1 MFCLYL
7 LFLMAKQ
14 NMKIFLTAILA
25 VTISVSFGQFPK
37 TYSSSELYHQLEKLK
52 SGASILYLAAHPD
65 DENTRLISYFENKLH
80 VRTAYLS
87 LTRGD
92 GGQNLIGTE
101 IGPGIGVLRTQE
113 LLAARVID
121 GGEQFFTRAV
131 DFGYSKSAKES
142 FEKWGKEEILADVVF
157 VIRKFQPDVIVTRFP
172 TTQYAGHGHHSASA
186 ILADEAFD
194 LAADPK
200 AFPEQLKY
208 VDVWQP
214 TRLYFNT
221 SSWWIKDLEQ
231 QANKS
236 DDFIRMDVG
245 EFNSVLGTS
254 YAQIASRARSEH
266 KSQGFGTDFPYGT
279 SIEYIR
285 YVKGDKVSPEGD
297 ILEGIKNDWARH
309 GAPEIGDLITKALA
323 EFDSNNPAAT
333 ASTLAE
339 AGKLLSQKSK
349 TPFFTEK
356 QSELNELLVHIL
368 GVSIEFN
375 TSKMLVVPG
384 EDVTAR
390 LNVVNPTST
399 PMNMEKVMFQSKEV
413 LGKTELINNSLF
425 SEEIKLPI
433 AKDASFSNPYWLN
446 EPFENLYS
454 TDDYTLLGKPENDPA
469 LSADLHFEIEGYHFA
484 LPVAI
489 KEKIVDPA
497 KAVIFNPTYIVP
509 RVSFNFSENVVV
521 SAGGQSQTVYVTAT
535 NHGDSFTGN
544 VRLNLPKGWKVSPSE
559 HAVSLK
565 GAGDAA
571 MLGFEI
577 TATDLAQTGNAAVE
591 VTHSDIALRKPAK
604 SLQIIDYDH
613 IPAQIMLNDA
623 KIGLVPIDLQKGAVK
638 LVGYIDGPGD
648 DVAKYLK
655 AAGYNIEHISDREL
669 RGGNLDKYDAIITG
683 IRAFNTREDL
693 AFFNDNLNA
702 YVKAGGTWI
711 VQYNTSRGI
720 KSEKIGP
727 YPFVITNER
736 VTDEY
741 AEARI
746 LVPLHQVMNFP
757 NKIEKSDFDGWVQER
772 GLYFAAD
779 WDSNFEPI
787 ISWNDPDEPARN
799 GGLIIAPYGAGNFVY
814 TGISFFRELPA
825 GVPGAYRLLANLLAL
840 NQKAPKN

>member
-1 MFCLYL
+1 MRL
-7 LFLMAKQ
+7 
-14 NMKIFLTAILA
+14 FLTAILA
-25 VTISVSFGQFPK
+25 VTISVSYGQFPK
-37 TYSSSELYHQLEKLK
+37 TYSASELYHQLEKLN

-113 LLAARVID
+113 LLGARAID
-121 GGEQFFTRAV
+121 GGEQYFSRAV
-131 DFGYSKSAKES
+131 DFGYSKSAKET

-157 VIRKFQPDVIVTRFP
+157 VIRQFQPDVIVTRFP
-172 TTQYAGHGHHSASA
+172 TSQYAGHGHHTASA
-186 ILADEAFD
+186 VLAEEAFD
-194 LAADPK
+194 LAADPN
-200 AFPEQLKY
+200 AFPEQLEY
-208 VDVWQP
+208 VDTWQP
-214 TRLYFNT
+214 KRLYFNT
-221 SSWWIKDLEQ
+221 SSWWVKDLEQ

-236 DDFIRMDVG
+236 NDFLRMDVG
-245 EFNSVLGTS
+245 EFNNQLGTT

-285 YVKGDKVSPEGD
+285 YVKGEKVSPGGS
-297 ILEGIKNDWARH
+297 ILEGIENDWARH
-309 GAPEIGDLITKALA
+309 GAPEIGSLITRALA
-323 EFDSNNPAAT
+323 EFDANNPAAT

-339 AGKLLSQKSK
+339 AGRLLNQKEQN
-349 TPFFTEK
+349 PFFIKK
-356 QSELNELLVHIL
+356 QSELNDLLLHMV
-368 GVSIEFN
+368 GVFVEFN

-384 EDVTAR
+384 ENVTAR
-390 LNVVNPTST
+390 LNVVNPAST
-399 PMNMEKVMFQSKEV
+399 PINMEKMMFEGKQI
-413 LGKTELINNSLF
+413 LGKTELLNNALF
-425 SEEIKLPI
+425 SEEVKLKI
-433 AKDASFSNPYWLN
+433 DKDAAFSNPYWLT
-446 EPFENLYS
+446 EPYENLYV
-454 TDDYTLLGKPENDPA
+454 TEDYTLLGKPENDPS
-469 LSADLHFEIEGYHFA
+469 LSADLHFEIDGYRFV
-484 LPVAI
+484 LPVAV

-497 KAVIFNPTYIVP
+497 KAVIFNPTYVVP
-509 RVSFNFSENVVV
+509 HASFNFSENVVV
-521 SAGGQSQTVYVTAT
+521 SVGDQVQTVYVTAT
-535 NHGDSFTGN
+535 NHGESFSGN
-544 VRLNLPKGWKVSPSE
+544 VRLSMPNGWKVNPAE
-559 HAVSLK
+559 HKVSLK

-577 TATDLAQTGNAAVE
+577 SPTAMAEAGNARVE
-591 VTHSDIALRKPAK
+591 VTHSDVALRKPAM

-613 IPAQIMLNDA
+613 IPAQIILTEA
-623 KIGLVPIDLQKGAVK
+623 EIGLVPIDLQTGDVK

-655 AAGYNIEHISDREL
+655 AAGYLVEHITERQL
-669 RGGNLDKYDAIITG
+669 RAGELDKYDAILTG
-683 IRAFNTREDL
+683 IRAFNTRDDL
-693 AFFNDNLNA
+693 AFFNDNLNT
-702 YVKAGGTWI
+702 YVENGGTWI

-720 KSEKIGP
+720 KSDKIGP

-746 LVPLHQVMNFP
+746 LNPGHRVMHYP
-757 NKIEKSDFDGWVQER
+757 NEIGDSDFDDWVQER

-779 WDSNFEPI
+779 WDSKFEPI
-787 ISWNDPDEPARN
+787 ISWNDPDEPPRN
-799 GGLIIAPYGAGNFVY
+799 GGLIIAPYGDGNFVY

-840 NQKAPKN
+840 SQKAPKN

>member
-1 MFCLYL
+1 MR
-7 LFLMAKQ
+7 
-14 NMKIFLTAILA
+14 IFLTAILA
-25 VTISVSFGQFPK
+25 VTISVAFGQFPK
-37 TYSSSELYHQLEKLK
+37 TYSSSELYHQLEKL
-52 SGASILYLAAHPD
+52 STGANILYLAAHPD

-101 IGPGIGVLRTQE
+101 IGPGIGILRTQE
-113 LLAARVID
+113 LLAARAID
-121 GGEQFFTRAV
+121 GGEQFFSRAV

-172 TTQYAGHGHHSASA
+172 TSEYAGHGHHSASA

-200 AFPEQLKY
+200 AFPEQLEY

-214 TRLYFNT
+214 KRLYFNT

-236 DDFIRMDVG
+236 NDFVRMDVG
-245 EFNSVLGTS
+245 EFNNLLGTS
-254 YAQIASRARSEH
+254 YAQMASRARSEH

-285 YVKGDKVSPEGD
+285 FVKGDKVSPGGS
-297 ILEGIKNDWARH
+297 ILEGIENDWARH
-309 GAPEIGDLITKALA
+309 DAPEIGALINKAIS

-339 AGKLLSQKSK
+339 AGKLLSKKDK

-356 QSELNELLVHIL
+356 QSELNDLLLHML
-368 GVSIEFN
+368 GVFVEFN

-384 EDVTAR
+384 EDVVAR
-390 LNVVNPTST
+390 LNVVNPAST
-399 PMNMEKVMFQSKEV
+399 AINLEKVIFRGKEIS
-413 LGKTELINNSLF
+413 GKAKLVNNALF
-425 SEEIKLPI
+425 SEEMKLPI
-433 AKDASFSNPYWLN
+433 ADNASFSNPYWLN

-454 TDDYTLLGKPENDPA
+454 TDDYNLLGKPENDPS
-469 LSADLHFEIEGYHFA
+469 LSADLHFEIEGYRFV
-484 LPVAI
+484 LPVAV

-509 RVSFNFSENVVV
+509 HVTFSFSENVVV
-521 SAGGQSQTVYVTAT
+521 SAGSQAQTVYVTAT
-535 NHGDSFTGN
+535 NHGESFNGKL
-544 VRLNLPKGWKVSPSE
+544 RLNLPKGWEVSPAE
-559 HAVSLK
+559 HTVSLK

-571 MLGFEI
+571 MLGFAL
-577 TATDLAQTGNAAVE
+577 TATDLAQAGNASVE
-591 VTHSDIALRKPAK
+591 VTQSDVALRKPAM
-604 SLQIIDYDH
+604 SLQVIDYDH
-613 IPAQIMLNDA
+613 IPAQIMLTEA
-623 KIGLVPIDLQKGAVK
+623 EIGLVPVDLQMGGVK

-655 AAGYNIEHISDREL
+655 AAGYHVEHISEREL
-669 RGGNLDKYDAIITG
+669 RGGNLEKYDAIITG

-693 AFFNDNLNA
+693 AFFNDNLNT
-702 YVKAGGTWI
+702 YVEAGGTWI

-746 LVPLHQVMNFP
+746 LNPLHQVMNFP
-757 NKIEKSDFDGWVQER
+757 NKIEKSDFEGWVQER

-779 WDSNFEPI
+779 WDSHFEPI
-787 ISWNDPDEPARN
+787 ISWNDPDEPPRN
-799 GGLIIAPYGAGNFVY
+799 GGLIIAPYGEGNFVY

-840 NQKAPKN
+840 NQQAPKN